1 MRQLSDA
8 VPESARIMVTLV
20 AARVVTRGNLP
31 HVVLCVRRSHCTL
44 RSAKTAQVRKDVLC
58 KWRAREKLT
67 LQPPVVRAVFPCA
80 ASTRRGAAIRQAG
93 FSCCALSGGWR
104 LPRRPSRA
112 GADSPACGPVCCGG
126 EGCPTAI
133 SGEAAV
139 SAAGTAVVA
148 STSRSA
154 VTSSSRVTS
163 GPFGQHCSCVCI
175 RCGAQS

>member
-1 MRQLSDA
+1 
-8 VPESARIMVTLV
+8 MVTLV

-31 HVVLCVRRSHCTL
+31 HVVSCVRRSHCLIAPCTR
-44 RSAKTAQVRKDVLC
+44 RSAKTSQVRKDVLW

-112 GADSPACGPVCCGG
+112 GADSPACGPVCCGS

-148 STSRSA
+148 PTSRLSA
-154 VTSSSRVTS
+154 VTSSSRVAS
-163 GPFGQHCSCVCI
+163 GPFGQHCWCVCI